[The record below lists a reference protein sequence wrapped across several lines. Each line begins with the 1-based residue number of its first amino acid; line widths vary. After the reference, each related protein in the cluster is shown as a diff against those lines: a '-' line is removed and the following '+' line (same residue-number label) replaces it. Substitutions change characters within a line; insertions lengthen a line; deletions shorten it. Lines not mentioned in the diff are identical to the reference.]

1 NYESLHSS
9 IGPLCLLL
17 RPSPFSAS
25 FKISANTNLS
35 GLISQ
40 IKSIWGKMAPE
51 MPFNYRFL
59 DDSFND
65 MYKAESRAGTI
76 AVLFSSLAIFIA
88 CLGLFGLVM
97 FAVEQ
102 RTKEIGIRKVLGAS
116 NVGIVRLLSKEFIKL
131 VLFSFIVAAPVGW
144 FFMTK
149 WLQDFAYRTNITW
162 WIFAVAGG
170 SAILIALVTVS
181 FQSIKAA
188 MANPVNI
195 LKTE

>member
-1 NYESLHSS
+1 
-9 IGPLCLLL
+9 
-17 RPSPFSAS
+17 
-25 FKISANTNLS
+25 
-35 GLISQ
+35 
-40 IKSIWGKMAPE
+40 MAPE

-76 AVLFSSLAIFIA
+76 AVLFSTLAIFIA

-116 NVGIVRLLSKEFIKL
+116 NVGIVRLLSREFIKL

-170 SAILIALVTVS
+170 SALLIALVTVS

-188 MANPVNI
+188 MANPVEI